1 MQSER
6 HILVAVCRCCHQTN
20 SVHDCGCQQASTYD
34 MLADE
39 PGAKEAS
46 TYSILAHEVAAKE
59 AVHLQ
64 AASAIVPQLYL
75 YVGDSV
81 AVASNSAFSMAFADK
96 FHSFETVL
104 ASCLSWSEHSV
115 PSSRVA
121 VAAFA
126 STAGCYAALAHPAA
140 AAAGCEPDRRTRN
153 GLC

>member
-6 HILVAVCRCCHQTN
+6 NVLVAVFRCCHQTN
-20 SVHDCGCQQASTYD
+20 STRNRCCQQASTYD

-64 AASAIVPQLYL
+64 AASAIVPQHDL
-75 YVGDSV
+75 YVADSV
-81 AVASNSAFSMAFADK
+81 TVASISVFSMAFADK

-126 STAGCYAALAHPAA
+126 STA
-140 AAAGCEPDRRTRN
+140 
-153 GLC
+153 